1 MVKDPPAS
9 VRDLKD
15 SGLIPGLG
23 RPPGGGPGDPFQYSC
38 LKNPAERRPW
48 WATVRGVTKRQTQL
62 KQLGTHAK
70 WQEYEQGKMWLQ
82 NLPSFFL
89 HISRIYI

>member
-9 VRDLKD
+9 VGDLKD

-23 RPPGGGPGDPFQYSC
+23 RPPGRGPGDTFQYSC
-38 LKNPAERRPW
+38 LKNPAQRRAW
-48 WATVRGVTKRQTQL
+48 WATVRGVPESQTQL
-62 KQLGTHAK
+62 KQLSTHAK